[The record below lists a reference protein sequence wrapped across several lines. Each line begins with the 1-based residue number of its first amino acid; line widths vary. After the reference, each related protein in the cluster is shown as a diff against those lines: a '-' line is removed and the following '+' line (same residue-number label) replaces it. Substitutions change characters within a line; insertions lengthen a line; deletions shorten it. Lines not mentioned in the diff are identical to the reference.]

1 MASMRI
7 SGMDRQGWLA
17 VLVSRFCNFI
27 KKGKRKV
34 S

>member
-1 MASMRI
+1 MASTWI
-7 SGMDRQGWLA
+7 NGMDRQGWLA
-17 VLVSRFCNFI
+17 VLVSRFCDFI